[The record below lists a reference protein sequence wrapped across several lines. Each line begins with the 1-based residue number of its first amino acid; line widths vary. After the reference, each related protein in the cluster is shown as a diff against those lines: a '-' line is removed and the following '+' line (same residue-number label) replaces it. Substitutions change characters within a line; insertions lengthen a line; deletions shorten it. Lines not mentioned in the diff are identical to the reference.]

1 MKKYVED
8 FHRNIK
14 LADILLSPLNQGVI
28 NYKTQRGFIRRLIQL
43 WPIWYNFAWVAF
55 YLYSIFGERAG
66 LGIVSEQ
73 IWCLMTI
80 TQMLSKITNGVAQN
94 DKLKQLLK
102 WCENV
107 FTADYQPGYQEI
119 VDEISTKASFLI
131 SLCSR

>member
-8 FHRNIK
+8 FHRNKK

-28 NYKTQRGFIRRLIQL
+28 NYKTQKGFIRRLVQL

-55 YLYSIFGERAG
+55 YLYLIFGERAG

-107 FTADYQPGYQEI
+107 FTADYKPGYQEI
-119 VDEISTKASFLI
+119 VDEISTKANFLI

>member
-8 FHRNIK
+8 FNRNIK
-14 LADILLSPLNQGVI
+14 LADLLLSPLNQGVI
-28 NYKTQRGFIRRLIQL
+28 NYKAKEGFLGRLIQL
-43 WPIWYNFAWVAF
+43 WPIWYNFAWVAIYC
-55 YLYSIFGERAG
+55 YLIFGERAG
-66 LGIVSEQ
+66 LGIISEQ

-94 DKLKQLLK
+94 DKLKELLK
-102 WCENV
+102 WCKDV
-107 FTADYQPGYQEI
+107 FTADYKPTYQEI